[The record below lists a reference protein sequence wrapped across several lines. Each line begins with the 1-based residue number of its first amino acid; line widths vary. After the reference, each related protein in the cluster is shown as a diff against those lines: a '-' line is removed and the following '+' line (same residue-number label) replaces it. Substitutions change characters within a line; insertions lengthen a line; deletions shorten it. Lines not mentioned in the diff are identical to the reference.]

1 MMGNPLGH
9 LPFRASSPPK
19 PPPEEPPGKNRDRTQ
34 TEESE
39 GQLTPMNE
47 SDREAGRGPNDERK
61 DEDCDELSESAAAV
75 HCHTPI
81 LSPL

>member
-1 MMGNPLGH
+1 MVNDGKR
-9 LPFRASSPPK
+9 LPFRRSSPPK
-19 PPPEEPPGKNRDRTQ
+19 PPPEELPGKNGDRTQ
-34 TEESE
+34 AQESE

-47 SDREAGRGPNDERK
+47 SDREAGRGSNDERK
-61 DEDCDELSESAAAV
+61 DENCDELSESAAAV